1 MRRTKQ
7 HGDPRLGA
15 AIFII
20 LGILSL
26 VAGLVFFVVTRRKRK
41 RCSAPVSAKVAE
53 NLFERSTIGTGSN
66 KSSVSAYY
74 PVFEF
79 TFRGKKMR
87 VKSNT
92 GSYPPEYKIGDIEE
106 IRVNPDNPQELVSG
120 SGKIEVIVSAALIA
134 FGLLFS
140 GIGVLTA
147 LSI

>member
-1 MRRTKQ
+1 
-7 HGDPRLGA
+7 
-15 AIFII
+15 
-20 LGILSL
+20 
-26 VAGLVFFVVTRRKRK
+26 
-41 RCSAPVSAKVAE
+41 
-53 NLFERSTIGTGSN
+53 
-66 KSSVSAYY
+66 
-74 PVFEF
+74 
-79 TFRGKKMR
+79 MR

-140 GIGVLTA
+140 GIGVLIA